1 MDSTERWATHLS
13 IIQHD
18 SQSADEAF
26 FNLAYH
32 LSDILP
38 FPLIADW
45 LGLEVTVTA
54 VNLDY
59 SSHSHGLKM
68 DAHHQHTP
76 LPIEELN
83 FQNLDT
89 TTQAWLDFYTYFRE
103 EIQ

>member
-1 MDSTERWATHLS
+1 MNSAKRWAAQLS

-18 SQSADEAF
+18 AQSADEAF

-32 LSDILP
+32 LADTLP
-38 FPLIADW
+38 FPMIADW
-45 LGLEVTVTA
+45 LGLEVTLTA

-68 DAHHQHTP
+68 DALHPNSP
-76 LPIEELN
+76 LPIEELD
-83 FQNLDT
+83 FQNLDAT
-89 TTQAWLDFYTYFRE
+89 THEWLDFYTYFRE